1 MVKKIVLLGL
11 LGILSCKPNSQKAPE
26 ETVKEEKTPNVVLIY
41 TDDLGYG
48 DITPYGGKVPTPNID
63 RLAKGGIVHRNAY
76 AAAATCTP
84 SRYSLLTGEYAWRQ
98 KGRDIA
104 PGDANAL
111 IPSGHQTVATIFK
124 NAGYKTAAIGKWHLG
139 LGETGKK
146 IDWNTKLTNTPNDI
160 GFDYS
165 YIIPATGDR
174 VPCVF
179 MENGSV
185 VNLDPN
191 DPITVS
197 YKEKVG
203 DWPTGK
209 ENPELLKLHP
219 SPGQGHDNTIVN
231 GISRIGYQ
239 TGGKAALWRDE
250 DIADDLTKRTV
261 NFIKENKEQPF
272 FVYLATN
279 DIHVPRMP
287 HERFQG
293 KTPQGLRGDAILE
306 LDYTVGEVL
315 KTLDEL
321 NLTENTVIIFS
332 SDNGPVLD
340 DGYADEAVQKTGD
353 HDPSGSLR
361 GGKYSAYEA
370 GTRVPLI
377 ISWKGKINPGESN
390 ALISQID
397 FLGTMAQLTG
407 QSYTKE
413 TAPDTQEQWSIWSG
427 SSSTNGREYV
437 VQEAIDGT
445 LSITNGTYKYISPSD
460 GDKVA
465 WQTGIE
471 TGFMPKPQLYNIK
484 TDRGEKDNLAEKE
497 PSILDKLKA
506 QLSKIVNR

>member
-1 MVKKIVLLGL
+1 MIKRVVLLGF
-11 LGILSCKPNSQKAPE
+11 LGFLSCKTIPKQSNAEKNSR
-26 ETVKEEKTPNVVLIY
+26 EKTPNVVLIY

-63 RLAKGGIVHRNAY
+63 RLAKSGVVHRNAY

-98 KGRDIA
+98 KGREIA

-111 IPSGHQTVATIFK
+111 IPSGHQTVASMFK
-124 NAGYKTAAIGKWHLG
+124 SAGYKTAAIGKWHLG
-139 LGETGKK
+139 LGEAGKK

-165 YIIPATGDR
+165 FIMPATGDR

-197 YKEKVG
+197 YRGKVG

-209 ENPELLKLHP
+209 EHPELLKLHP
-219 SPGQGHDNTIVN
+219 SPGQGHNNTIIN

-250 DIADDLTKRTV
+250 DIADDLTNKAID
-261 NFIKENKEQPF
+261 FIKENKEHPF

-293 KTPQGLRGDAILE
+293 KSGRGLRGDAILE
-306 LDYTVGEVL
+306 LDYTVGAVL
-315 KTLDEL
+315 KTLDNL
-321 NLTENTVIIFS
+321 HLTENTVIIFS

-340 DGYADEAVQKTGD
+340 DGYSDQAVEKLGN
-353 HDPSGSLR
+353 HNPFAGFR

-370 GTRVPLI
+370 GTRIPLI
-377 ISWKGKINPGESN
+377 ISWKGKIKPRESK

-397 FLGTMAQLTG
+397 FLGSMAQLTG
-407 QSYTKE
+407 QTYDKKQAT
-413 TAPDTQEQWSIWSG
+413 DTQGQWNIWTG
-427 SSSTNGREYV
+427 ASTDNMRKYV
-437 VQEAIDGT
+437 VQEAIGSN
-445 LSITNGTYKYISPSD
+445 LSITDGTYKYIAPSD
-460 GDKVA
+460 GSPVA

-484 TDRGEKDNLAEKE
+484 EDRGERNNIAEKE
-497 PSILDKLKA
+497 PGILDKLKA
-506 QLSKIVNR
+506 QLNKIINR